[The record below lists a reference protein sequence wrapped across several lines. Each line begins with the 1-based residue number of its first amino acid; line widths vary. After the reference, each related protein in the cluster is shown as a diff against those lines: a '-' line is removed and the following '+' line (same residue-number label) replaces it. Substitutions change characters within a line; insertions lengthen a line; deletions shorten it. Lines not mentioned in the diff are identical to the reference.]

1 MAAAPP
7 TYWPTA
13 MARLFCSDWTVQ
25 KPKKNNAERAVTLAS
40 GHVAFVTLGYTFYC
54 ALRLPPHSEVSRK
67 GIGCGLMSYLVSPS
81 GCFTTL
87 LIYFCR
93 RFPQRQLVVHQGFKA
108 SDNYNHDCMA
118 RFNGKGVFF
127 TTLCYDLG

>member
-1 MAAAPP
+1 
-7 TYWPTA
+7 

-25 KPKKNNAERAVTLAS
+25 KPKKNNAERAVTLAP
-40 GHVAFVTLGYTFYC
+40 GHVAFVALGYTFYC
-54 ALRLPPHSEVSRK
+54 ALRLPPPSEPSRK
-67 GIGCGLMSYLVSPS
+67 GIGYGVISCLVNPL
-81 GCFTTL
+81 GCFTAL

-108 SDNYNHDCMA
+108 SDNYNHDYMA
-118 RFNGKGVFF
+118 GFNGKRVFF